1 MQNDVE
7 VLFCELCGTSVSV
20 GDLAA
25 GSAVRHQGKIVGS
38 CCLPGLRA
46 AAAAAAPAVMPAGL
60 AVRGESRALPIAVM
74 AVVAIAAA
82 TIFLDHRLGKALADV
97 RQAQARLGEA
107 HASDSH
113 VLAGLGVA
121 MDAVPRRVEL
131 DGVVAQ
137 MRELA
142 GAFELARS
150 DGKDQVAAVAGDVAQ
165 LAAAQ
170 RALAD
175 KVVDYR
181 PLFEDLRQRQLR
193 VLDLLTTLRA
203 VAPPVATPEADP
215 APAPPVEGDAAPPLP
230 PALAAHV
237 QKLAAAEP
245 ATRFEAVDELLRS
258 KNPAVLV
265 HLLPMAKDVDAFV
278 RRLTVE
284 GLAEFRRPEVVE
296 ALLVAMADGD
306 EWVRDTAWRSL
317 KEVTGQKLAFDSS
330 ASKDSR
336 ARALQKWQDWWEKN
350 KAAFGS

>member
-46 AAAAAAPAVMPAGL
+46 AVTGAAPAAVPAPR
-60 AVRGESRALPIAVM
+60 AARDSRILPFAVM
-74 AVVAIAAA
+74 VVAAIAGA
-82 TIFLDHRLGKALADV
+82 TIFLDQRTGKALADV
-97 RQAQARLGEA
+97 REAQARLVEA

-142 GAFELARS
+142 GAFELARN
-150 DGKDQVAAVAGDVAQ
+150 DGKDQVAAVARDVAQ

-170 RALAD
+170 RTLAE
-175 KVVDYR
+175 KVVDHR
-181 PLFEDLRQRQLR
+181 PLFEDLRQRQVR
-193 VLDLLTTLRA
+193 MLDLLTTMRA
-203 VAPPVATPEADP
+203 VAPPPATPETVP
-215 APAPPVEGDAAPPLP
+215 APTPPVEGDAPPALP

-237 QKLAAAEP
+237 QKLAAADP

-258 KNPAVLV
+258 KNAAVLV
-265 HLLPMAKDVDAFV
+265 HLLPMAKDGDAFV

-296 ALLVAMADGD
+296 ALLVAMADSD

-317 KEVTGQKLAFDSS
+317 KDVSGQKLAFDSS

-336 ARALQKWQDWWEKN
+336 ARALQKWQDWWEKS
-350 KAAFGS
+350 KATFGS